1 MIATVTK
8 TKENIVY
15 FFVENV
21 SHVGFSMNII
31 TNANKLT
38 LLHLPAELNV
48 HFFFHGKQYI
58 SNINKFSEVG
68 KMTLIFELF
77 IY

>member
-15 FFVENV
+15 FFIENV

-48 HFFFHGKQYI
+48 HFFFMENSI
-58 SNINKFSEVG
+58 SQI
-68 KMTLIFELF
+68 
-77 IY
+77 

>member
-15 FFVENV
+15 FFIENV

-48 HFFFHGKQYI
+48 HFFLSWKTVYL
-58 SNINKFSEVG
+58 KY
-68 KMTLIFELF
+68 K
-77 IY
+77 